1 MHGVQQS
8 LQALLLSNLRQR
20 QALGRRQTILATD
33 NTEACVAA
41 AKAGKCFALQ
51 GQTAFLSHLG
61 CVLLFSASSQQSCMS
76 MSQTAVSE
84 QQSQL
89 GQRLQSLK
97 AVTLRASAVGDQLA
111 EGNFSLERC

>member
-1 MHGVQQS
+1 
-8 LQALLLSNLRQR
+8 
-20 QALGRRQTILATD
+20 
-33 NTEACVAA
+33 
-41 AKAGKCFALQ
+41 
-51 GQTAFLSHLG
+51 
-61 CVLLFSASSQQSCMS
+61 MS